1 MGTQNEQTKKSIEL
15 LLKHLTPAFTREQV
29 RIAYNNQQDDHE
41 RPFQCL
47 WTYMTKFKVI
57 EKVPDCKNLW
67 RKTNALQRCK
77 SDVQLQTRNKAPSRS
92 KSESRVSVCVRDRID
107 NDFGDRRLVLP
118 RVPDDILTLTKI
130 VQIK

>member
-1 MGTQNEQTKKSIEL
+1 MGTQNEQTKKAIAQL
-15 LLKHLTPAFTREQV
+15 MKHLTPAFTREQA
-29 RIAYNNQQDDHE
+29 RITYTNQQDEHE

-47 WTYMTKFKVI
+47 WTYMMKFKVI

-67 RKTNALQRCK
+67 RKTDALQRRK
-77 SDVQLQTRNKAPSRS
+77 SDVQLHTTDKAQSHTERKQRHNVVLPV
-92 KSESRVSVCVRDRID
+92 RVD

-130 VQIK
+130 VEIK